1 MKLKIIEKIAK
12 EHPFNSRNW
21 NYQKIIRY
29 LLSDENNRII
39 EAMVIWHIKDGKVV
53 EFLLELSNMYNCPVG
68 CQFCASGAL
77 DKAPYLLKSEDFW
90 TQIDI
95 MLNDNN
101 INPNDY

>member
-1 MKLKIIEKIAK
+1 MKLKIVEKIEK

-68 CQFCASGAL
+68 CQFCASGAFGFM
-77 DKAPYLLKSEDFW
+77 STFGS
-90 TQIDI
+90 
-95 MLNDNN
+95 MSSF
-101 INPNDY
+101 